1 MNKIVSS
8 KRKKSKKIILE
19 KFLKK
24 NMNWIIL
31 LIMVLFLS
39 LVTDSF
45 LTARNLSNL
54 IRQSTI
60 VGIIAV
66 GMTGVIL
73 LGGVDLSV
81 GSIVGLAAVT
91 VTLLMEKGLNEW
103 ISIILTLIFVG
114 GLIGYWNG
122 YWISRYKMEP
132 FIVTLGMMT
141 IARGLAL
148 TISKNSSI
156 PVKNENFTKIAG
168 SYISIKWSII
178 LLSICLLYILIEVTY
193 YAIKK
198 REVLKNKSYIKNTL
212 LKIFG
217 ILLLFLI
224 FIMYKGIPNPVAI
237 FSVIIIISIFI
248 LNNTKFGRDIYAA
261 GGNREAARLSGI
273 DIDKV
278 HMKVFIITSVL
289 AAFSGIILASRLNGA
304 SPSLGNM
311 MELDA
316 ITAVAIGGTSL
327 SGGIGGTFGTLLGIF
342 IISILNNG
350 MSLLGLPESYQ
361 LIIKGLIIT
370 MAVWGDIVSKNKK
383 YHK

>member
-1 MNKIVSS
+1 MNKIVAS
-8 KRKKSKKIILE
+8 KRKKTKKVKLE

-31 LIMVLFLS
+31 LIMILFLS

-60 VGIIAV
+60 VGIIAI

-81 GSIVGLAAVT
+81 GSVVGLAAIT

-103 ISIILTLIFVG
+103 LAIILTLIIVG
-114 GLIGYWNG
+114 GVVGYWNG
-122 YWISRYKMEP
+122 YWISKYKMEP

-148 TISKNSSI
+148 TISNNSSI
-156 PVKNENFTKIAG
+156 PVKNTNFTKIAG

-178 LLSICLLYILIEVTY
+178 LLSLCLLYILIEAIY
-193 YAIKK
+193 YAVKK
-198 REVLKNKSYIKNTL
+198 REVFKNKSYIKNTL

-217 ILLLFLI
+217 IVLLFLI

-237 FSVIIIISIFI
+237 FSIIIIISIFI

-278 HMKVFIITSVL
+278 HMRVFIITSVL

-304 SPSLGNM
+304 SPNLGNM

-327 SGGIGGTFGTLLGIF
+327 SGGVGGTFGTLLGIF

-383 YHK
+383 FHR